1 MFLPKT
7 AVVASL
13 VPWRKKKVPDR
24 KWIRPSSLRRGASS
38 AVEENAIKT
47 ESNGKNI
54 GERSRTS
61 GCLGPV
67 GKKGGATLSPPQVT
81 SRLASLADFFFR
93 PRHFF
98 FLSFPHGEPGPK
110 LSSPFPLHPALQT
123 YVVAGVVGF

>member
-24 KWIRPSSLRRGASS
+24 KWIRPSSLRRGPSS

-47 ESNGKNI
+47 GSNGKNI
-54 GERSRTS
+54 GERSRTR

-67 GKKGGATLSPPQVT
+67 GKKGGVTLSPPQVT
-81 SRLASLADFFFR
+81 SRLALLADFFFA
-93 PRHFF
+93 HAIFFF
-98 FLSFPHGEPGPK
+98 FLSPMGSLVPGY
-110 LSSPFPLHPALQT
+110 SSPFPLHPALQT
-123 YVVAGVVGF
+123 YVVADVEGF